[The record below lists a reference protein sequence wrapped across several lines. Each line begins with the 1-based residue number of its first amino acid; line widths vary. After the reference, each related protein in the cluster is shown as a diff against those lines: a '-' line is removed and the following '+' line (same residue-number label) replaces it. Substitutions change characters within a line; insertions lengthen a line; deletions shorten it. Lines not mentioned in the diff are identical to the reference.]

1 MLKLF
6 KNFFKIVWYFL
17 LNEICLAGVVNR
29 IYLDRSSEKLIKLH
43 KKKKCWMRLE
53 LKQTNGLRVCNWL
66 ACSAR
71 ACVCRVRRHNVG
83 AYLQDIA
90 NTRLVPRAV
99 SVPKCALIAADPR
112 CSNYHE
118 RSFLF
123 HPSVCTGCEIG
134 AHGWGWVEVLS
145 QIWNNNLLRFITTY
159 ILLKAYD
166 LPSSSTP
173 NVNTIYFLDNTYFG
187 YKEYGK
193 WGFPGFLKDFCE
205 ISVLITVCMWI
216 SASASAV
223 ESRMLRE
230 HFLLLL
236 SSRARTRSPFAA
248 HSIRSGFCSM
258 GSRMV
263 CTHDASV
270 APSIGISG
278 IRVRC
283 NRLQNR
289 SLRFLFVDWVQAA
302 HVSS

>member
-1 MLKLF
+1 MGCVF
-6 KNFFKIVWYFL
+6 GIDW
-17 LNEICLAGVVNR
+17 
-29 IYLDRSSEKLIKLH
+29 
-43 KKKKCWMRLE
+43 
-53 LKQTNGLRVCNWL
+53 Q
-66 ACSAR
+66 AR

-83 AYLQDIA
+83 AYLRDIA

-118 RSFLF
+118 RSFVF

-145 QIWNNNLLRFITTY
+145 QVGNNNLLRFITTY

-173 NVNTIYFLDNTYFG
+173 NINTIISRRYVLGIQRIWQMGTISWIFAKSLC
-187 YKEYGK
+187 
-193 WGFPGFLKDFCE
+193 WWLCACE
-205 ISVLITVCMWI
+205 SQHQHPL
-216 SASASAV
+216 

-258 GSRMV
+258 GSRMA
-263 CTHDASV
+263 CTHGTSV

-302 HVSS
+302 YVSS